1 MKNLDLTHTT
11 VSTLVIIQNLKVVV
25 SSLRYFHIGEEDDF
39 YVNQQGNGV
48 VEDHTFFDV
57 ALNLLLVLNG

>member
-1 MKNLDLTHTT
+1 
-11 VSTLVIIQNLKVVV
+11 LVIIQNLKVVV